1 MSICGSLECP
11 GYSFQTCMSSQR
23 LTFPDEEFSMA
34 IHDAGMFTV
43 KEINRLKI
51 LQDVIERNLRP
62 GQAAE
67 MLGIT
72 PRHCSRLLKRYRQSG
87 PLGMNNQSRGRTGNR
102 LLPISLTDL
111 ALSIIRERYRDFG
124 PTLAREKLEE
134 VHGLVLGKETIRRLM
149 IKAGLWIPRR
159 QRAPKIHQPRYR
171 RPCTGEL
178 IQIDGCDHHWFENRG
193 RPCTALVYVDDA
205 TSRLMHLLFVKSE
218 STFTYFEATRGYIE
232 KYGKPMIL
240 YSDKASVFR
249 VNNKHATTDPGETQF
264 ARAMRC
270 LNITPLCAETS
281 QAKGRVERVNKTLQD
296 RLIKEMRLQNIC
308 SIAQANQW
316 IENFMSDFN
325 RRFSR
330 PAKYPKDLH
339 RPVIQCS
346 QELDDIFAWQE
357 LRTLS
362 KALTFQYDKI
372 MYIVEPTEENTRI
385 AGEKITVFDYP
396 AESIAFRHLHRSLY
410 CRVFDKLACIDQ
422 GAVVDNKRL
431 GAVLRLAQQKQDE
444 LEEEGKRMRS
454 QKMPRRSAQKRV
466 LEGSIRCWPVRR
478 ISSPA

>member
-1 MSICGSLECP
+1 
-11 GYSFQTCMSSQR
+11 
-23 LTFPDEEFSMA
+23 MA

-102 LLPISLTDL
+102 LLPASLTDE

-134 VHGLVLGKETIRRLM
+134 VHGLILGKETIRRLM

-249 VNNKHATTDPGETQF
+249 VNNKHATTGPGETQF

-281 QAKGRVERVNKTLQD
+281 QAKGRVERAHLTLQD
-296 RLIKEMRLQNIC
+296 RLVKELRLKGISTIDAANAFAEEYMTDYNQRFAKAPREHGVGYQFESEEIIRIDSQLIHADVVKPTLILLSGEPLFEGANDEFLAAHEHYRHKRYKECLNDCLKSFESIMKAIHDKNNWKYSPNDTASKLINSCLSQNLIPAYLQSQFTSLKTMLETGIPTIRNKNAGHGQGADIKEVPEELASYMLHLTATNLLFLLKCEKNI
-308 SIAQANQW
+308 
-316 IENFMSDFN
+316 
-325 RRFSR
+325 
-330 PAKYPKDLH
+330 K
-339 RPVIQCS
+339 
-346 QELDDIFAWQE
+346 
-357 LRTLS
+357 
-362 KALTFQYDKI
+362 
-372 MYIVEPTEENTRI
+372 
-385 AGEKITVFDYP
+385 
-396 AESIAFRHLHRSLY
+396 
-410 CRVFDKLACIDQ
+410 
-422 GAVVDNKRL
+422 
-431 GAVLRLAQQKQDE
+431 
-444 LEEEGKRMRS
+444 
-454 QKMPRRSAQKRV
+454 
-466 LEGSIRCWPVRR
+466 
-478 ISSPA
+478 

>member
-1 MSICGSLECP
+1 
-11 GYSFQTCMSSQR
+11 
-23 LTFPDEEFSMA
+23 MA

-62 GQAAE
+62 GQAPE

-102 LLPISLTDL
+102 LLPASLTDE

-134 VHGLVLGKETIRRLM
+134 VHGLILGKETIRRLM

-171 RPCTGEL
+171 
-178 IQIDGCDHHWFENRG
+178 

-249 VNNKHATTDPGETQF
+249 VNNKHATTGPGETQF

-281 QAKGRVERVNKTLQD
+281 QAKGRVERAHLTLQD
-296 RLIKEMRLQNIC
+296 RLVKELRLKGI
-308 SIAQANQW
+308 STIDAANAFAEEYMADYNQR
-316 IENFMSDFN
+316 FAKAPRHDFN
-325 RRFSR
+325 
-330 PAKYPKDLH
+330 AH
-339 RPVIQCS
+339 RP
-346 QELDDIFAWQE
+346 L
-357 LRTLS
+357 
-362 KALTFQYDKI
+362 ALTD
-372 MYIVEPTEENTRI
+372 
-385 AGEKITVFDYP
+385 DLD
-396 AESIAFRHLHRSLY
+396 AEFT
-410 CRVFDKLACIDQ
+410 
-422 GAVVDNKRL
+422 
-431 GAVLRLAQQKQDE
+431 
-444 LEEEGKRMRS
+444 
-454 QKMPRRSAQKRV
+454 
-466 LEGSIRCWPVRR
+466 
-478 ISSPA
+478 